1 MQSREASGAPSRAP
15 DQATAEALAAQQQA
29 ASEQAKQKKPFV
41 EQTLDQL
48 SEMAALSLSVKQRY
62 TGQVKLAG
70 KTAKAEWQLTARSLT
85 IAAALVVCFGAG
97 MILLWCSILLLLG
110 YLLLQLTSS
119 ILITAAAL
127 LLLQFGLLFWCWR
140 SLGHVLSQ
148 VGFSHTWQQ
157 IRRLFFAS
165 EEEDKD
171 AD

>member
-1 MQSREASGAPSRAP
+1 MQSREASGAPSEAP
-15 DQATAEALAAQQQA
+15 DQAAEQQQA
-29 ASEQAKQKKPFV
+29 ASEQAKQKKPLA

-48 SEMAALSLSVKQRY
+48 AEMAALSLSVKQRY
-62 TGQVKLAG
+62 IGQVKLAG

-110 YLLLQLTSS
+110 YLLFQLTSS

-157 IRRLFFAS
+157 FRRLFFAS
-165 EEEDKD
+165 EEEEEDED